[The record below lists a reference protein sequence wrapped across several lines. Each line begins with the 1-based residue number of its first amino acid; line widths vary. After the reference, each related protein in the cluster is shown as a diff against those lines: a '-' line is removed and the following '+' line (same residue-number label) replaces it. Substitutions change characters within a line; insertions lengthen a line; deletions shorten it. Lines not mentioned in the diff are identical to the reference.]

1 MGCEYNHSS
10 LHTGMQRSKSN
21 MNIKEKSINFR
32 ASSGDQK
39 DFPVYYGNQNQTF
52 HLLAS
57 IKDVT
62 YF

>member
-1 MGCEYNHSS
+1 MSIIMVPCIQVYNGQ
-10 LHTGMQRSKSN
+10 TSN
-21 MNIKEKSINFR
+21 MNINEKSVHFR

-39 DFPVYYGNQNQTF
+39 DFPICLGNQNKMF